1 MLIFYRRI
9 EGLSI
14 WLTIILS
21 YFYLVNF
28 NKSPLILPKPTQFSR
43 VEIEFNPDKVLEDYR
58 LAVISRQCS
67 LLVRKEVFSGRA
79 KFGIYG
85 DGKELCQIAL
95 ARSMRLGDYISG
107 YYRDQTIGVAI
118 GDLTWP
124 QYFAQLYGHPDRQ
137 FDPHSAGRQMNNH
150 HATRWLDDQGE
161 WLDQTNQY
169 NSVAGVSSTAMQI
182 PRSLG
187 IAYASKM
194 YQFREDLAPLKE
206 LFSKDGKEVCYTTIG
221 DASTSEGMFFECI
234 NAAGVLQIPIVFSV
248 WDDGYGISVPIEYQ
262 TTKSSISKVLAGFQ
276 RNEKEKGLE
285 VIQVRAWDYP
295 GLIQAYQKAAKLARE
310 EFVPCLV
317 HVIECTQP
325 QGHSASGSHERY
337 KSAER
342 LAWEHDVDC
351 NVLFRQW
358 VLDQGFANEEA
369 LREIEEAAVLEAR
382 KYQKEAFA
390 AYMASIEPDKKAFLR
405 VAQNLMESTNEG
417 NLLSPILEELKQLP
431 YPIFSDLVRAG
442 RKTLRA
448 FRVYQ
453 GPAVKLLRKWLSE
466 LEERNRR
473 RFSSHQ
479 ISQSQHSPLLVNPV
493 KPIYPKEATFVDGR
507 EILNKSFAHFLED
520 PKVFI
525 LGEDVGKIGDVNQTL
540 AGLQE
545 VFGDLKITDTGIR
558 EISIVGQGIGAS
570 MRGLRPIVEIQYLD
584 YIFYPFPVL
593 ADDLACLHY
602 RTAGGQ
608 KAPMILRTRGH
619 RLEGIWHSGS
629 PMAVLINGL
638 RGIHFCVP
646 RNMTQAAGMYRT
658 LLKGDDPGIVVE
670 CLNGYR
676 LKEALPENLDEITVP
691 LGMPEV
697 LREGT
702 DITIVTYGSM
712 CRIVMEAS
720 ETLASMG
727 ISVEVIDVQT
737 LLPFDRT
744 QSIAASIQKTHR
756 VLFADEDMP
765 GGTTAYMMQEVL
777 DKQGAF
783 AWLDTPARCL
793 AAPPHRPAYSSD
805 GDYFS
810 KPNVENVVDTIY
822 EMMRESDPGLFPA
835 IYF

>member
-1 MLIFYRRI
+1 MPADYFIVFLHVKFNRI
-9 EGLSI
+9 Q
-14 WLTIILS
+14 LTLLNHYTFS
-21 YFYLVNF
+21 N
-28 NKSPLILPKPTQFSR
+28 PTISFDPER
-43 VEIEFNPDKVLEDYR
+43 VLDDYR
-58 LAVISRQCS
+58 LAALSRACS

-85 DGKELCQIAL
+85 DGKELCQLAL
-95 ARSMRLGDYISG
+95 ARSMQQGDYISG

-124 QYFAQLYGHPDRQ
+124 QYFAQLYGHPDIQ
-137 FDPHSAGRQMNNH
+137 FDPHSGGRQMNNH

-161 WLDQTNQY
+161 WLDQTARF
-169 NSVAGVSSTAMQI
+169 NSVAGISSTAAQA
-182 PRSLG
+182 PRALG
-187 IAYASKM
+187 IAYASKL
-194 YQFREDLAPLKE
+194 YREREDLAAYSE
-206 LFSKDGKEVCYTTIG
+206 LFSKGGKEVCFTTIG
-221 DASTSEGMFFECI
+221 DASTSEGMYLECI

-262 TTKSSISKVLAGFQ
+262 TTKSSISKSLAGYQ
-276 RNEKEKGLE
+276 RTETEKGLE
-285 VIQVRAWDYP
+285 IIQVKAWDYP
-295 GLIQAYQKAAKLARE
+295 GLIEAYQRAARLARE
-310 EFVPCLV
+310 EMVPCLV

-342 LAWEHDVDC
+342 LQFEQEADC
-351 NVLFRQW
+351 NIHFASW
-358 VLDQGFANEEA
+358 IISQGYATAEELKVIDVESTA
-369 LREIEEAAVLEAR
+369 LAR

-390 AYMASIEPDKKAFLR
+390 AYMAAIDVDKKAFLR
-405 VAQNLMESTNEG
+405 IAKNLFDSTNEPG
-417 NLLSPILEELKQLP
+417 LLEPILAELNELP

-448 FRVYQ
+448 FRFFQ
-453 GPAVKLLRKWLSE
+453 GPAVKLLRKWLAE
-466 LEERNRR
+466 LEARNHR

-479 ISQSQHSPLLVNPV
+479 LSESKDSPLLVQEV
-493 KPIYPKEATFVDGR
+493 KAVYEKEPALVDGR
-507 EILNKSFAHFLED
+507 EILNKSFSRFLED
-520 PKVFI
+520 PRVFI

-545 VFGDLKITDTGIR
+545 QFGPLKVTDTGIR
-558 EISIVGQGIGAS
+558 EISIVGQGLGAS

-584 YIFYPFPVL
+584 YILYPFAVL
-593 ADDLACLHY
+593 SDDWACLHY

-608 KAPMILRTRGH
+608 KAPMIVRTRGH

-629 PMAVLINGL
+629 PMAVLLNGL
-638 RGIHFCVP
+638 RGVHFCVP

-658 LLKGDDPGIVVE
+658 LLAGDDPGLVVE

-676 LKEALPENLDEITVP
+676 LKEPMPSNLDELVVP
-691 LGMPEV
+691 LGVPEI
-697 LREGT
+697 LREGN
-702 DITIVTYGSM
+702 DLTIVTYGSM
-712 CRIVMEAS
+712 CRIVMEAA
-720 ETLASMG
+720 EALGEMG

-737 LLPFDRT
+737 LLPFDRYHHILT
-744 QSIAASIQKTHR
+744 SIQKTHR

-765 GGTTAYMMQEVL
+765 GGASAYMMQEVL

-783 AWLDTPARCL
+783 TWLDSPARCL
-793 AAPPHRPAYSSD
+793 AARPHRPAYSSD

-810 KPNVENVVDTIY
+810 KPNVENVVDTVY
-822 EMMRESDPGLFPA
+822 EMMRETDPSSFPA